1 MKQVILITG
10 ASSGKNAAQ
19 IGAVAA
25 YAEPHT
31 VDLRTVELDVLPV
44 SLIRWIV
51 KLAEPESSWVT
62 GQVIGADGGLGL

>member
-44 SLIRWIV
+44 SPNSMDCETR
-51 KLAEPESSWVT
+51 
-62 GQVIGADGGLGL
+62 